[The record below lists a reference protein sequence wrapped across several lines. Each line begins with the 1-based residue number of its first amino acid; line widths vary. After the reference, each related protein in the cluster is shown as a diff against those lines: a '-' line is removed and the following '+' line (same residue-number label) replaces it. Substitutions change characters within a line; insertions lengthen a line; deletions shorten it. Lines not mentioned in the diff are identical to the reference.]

1 MTPSTA
7 KFWTYCFGTRP
18 TWGLIPVRIAFGG
31 VLIAQ
36 VVYGSEPMSFW
47 AAIIFLAGVLSIPG
61 FFTRLA
67 GWLVVF
73 GMTLPL
79 VSSRIPDMFMSDL
92 SARILIFGIAV
103 LLLTSGAGRHSIDHW
118 LSLRLLKKFP
128 NKKKELYCIAEMPLC
143 KWWE

>member
-1 MTPSTA
+1 MTQSAA
-7 KFWTYCFGTRP
+7 KFWTYFFGTRP
-18 TWGLIPVRIAFGG
+18 TWGIIPVRIAFGG

-36 VVYGSEPMSFW
+36 SINHIESISFLV
-47 AAIIFLAGVLSIPG
+47 AVMFIAGVLSVEG

-67 GWLVVF
+67 GALVII
-73 GMTLPL
+73 GMALPL
-79 VSSRIPDMFMSDL
+79 LSSSIPDVLAVDF
-92 SARILIFGIAV
+92 SARILIFGTAV